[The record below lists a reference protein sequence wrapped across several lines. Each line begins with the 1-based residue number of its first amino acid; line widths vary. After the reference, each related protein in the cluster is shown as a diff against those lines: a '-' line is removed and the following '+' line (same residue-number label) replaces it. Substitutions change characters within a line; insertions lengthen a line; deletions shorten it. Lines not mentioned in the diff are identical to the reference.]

1 MTPPRDVVQVM
12 TPGMTQYIGELSP
25 QMTELLCSHMS
36 RGLLRL
42 EGFAMRLQHDAVSNP
57 VL

>member
-1 MTPPRDVVQVM
+1 VQVM